1 MTEQLGDYEP
11 LSGNNPPYDF
21 EVEHL
26 PEDVDT
32 YYEHKTA
39 ALHAGEPTWIVR
51 NFDVDNGRT
60 YDFCTLNDKGG
71 VYQAYAYGAE
81 NEEPVL
87 CYSGD
92 DIAQAVSS
100 VEAQL

>member
-51 NFDVDNGRT
+51 NFV
-60 YDFCTLNDKGG
+60 
-71 VYQAYAYGAE
+71 
-81 NEEPVL
+81 VL
-87 CYSGD
+87 M
-92 DIAQAVSS
+92 IFV
-100 VEAQL
+100 L